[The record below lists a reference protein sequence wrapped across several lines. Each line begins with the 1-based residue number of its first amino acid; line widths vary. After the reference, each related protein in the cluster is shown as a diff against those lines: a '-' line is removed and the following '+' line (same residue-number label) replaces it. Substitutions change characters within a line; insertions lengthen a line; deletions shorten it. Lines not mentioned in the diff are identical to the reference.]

1 MSAGELMAELL
12 ELSDRIRPVSLIA
25 ERTLP
30 VPGLLGEVLPGAG
43 LRRGS
48 VVAVEG
54 AGTTSVLVEFL
65 AAATRAGE
73 WAALV
78 DDLTVSVPALVEA
91 GAVLDRL
98 AVVHRVPASR
108 RSTVVNALLEGM
120 GLVAVG
126 PRFRPTHRDL
136 RRLTARAREQGS
148 VLVVTGPGVERA
160 ALRLRLRGSQWRW
173 EHGRLGGREL
183 LVEVEDRG
191 RASRHRIRAA

>member
-1 MSAGELMAELL
+1 MNAAELL
-12 ELSDRIRPVSLIA
+12 ELSDRVRPVSLVT

-65 AAATRAGE
+65 AAATRVGE
-73 WAALV
+73 WAGLV

-98 AVVHRVPASR
+98 AVVYRVPPSR
-108 RSTVVNALLEGM
+108 RSTVVSALLEGM

-126 PRFRPTHRDL
+126 PRFRLPRGDF
-136 RRLTARAREQGS
+136 RRLVARTREQGS
-148 VLVVTGPGVERA
+148 VLVVGGSEVERA
-160 ALRLRLRGSQWRW
+160 ALRLHVGGSRWRW
-173 EHGRLGGREL
+173 EGGRLVGRDL

-191 RASRHRIRAA
+191 RVSRHRVRAA